1 MSAEQ
6 QGPHDRFES
15 VAAALAARVQSIV
28 EAAEREAAAVQVDL
42 EVQRRQ
48 AEEERRTYL
57 AAARTRA
64 DSLARQ
70 RLDRLHELTES
81 LVARAELARRQL
93 DELVALLGE
102 ASGELHQEQA
112 LADELMSSRGAAVA
126 DALTGTEPA
135 PPPSAPAPL
144 PPEPEPELEP
154 EMGEPASVSPLRP
167 AEEPPAP
174 EPSTGDLDAARLA
187 AIQMAVA
194 GSTRDE
200 VQGHLRERFGL
211 EDVTAILDDV
221 FGTGSPGSSRM
232 SWGPA

>member
-1 MSAEQ
+1 MDAEQ
-6 QGPHDRFES
+6 PAPQDRFES
-15 VAAALAARVQSIV
+15 VAAALAARVQVIV

-48 AEEERRTYL
+48 AEEERRGYL

-93 DELVALLGE
+93 DELVTLLGE
-102 ASGELHQEQA
+102 ATGELQQEQA
-112 LADELMSSRGAAVA
+112 LADELLSARGAAVA
-126 DALTGTEPA
+126 DALTGAEPAAAQPPPAPPEREIVEPA
-135 PPPSAPAPL
+135 P
-144 PPEPEPELEP
+144 
-154 EMGEPASVSPLRP
+154 VSPLRP
-167 AEEPPAP
+167 AQEPPPA

-200 VQGHLRERFGL
+200 VQGHLRDRFGL

>member
-1 MSAEQ
+1 MDRQ
-6 QGPHDRFES
+6 QPAPQDRFES

-48 AEEERRTYL
+48 AEEERRNYL

-102 ASGELHQEQA
+102 ASGELQQEQA
-112 LADELMSSRGAAVA
+112 LADELLSPRGPAVA
-126 DALTGTEPA
+126 DALAGTGPEA
-135 PPPSAPAPL
+135 PPETPAEAR
-144 PPEPEPELEP
+144 PEPEPEA
-154 EMGEPASVSPLRP
+154 GEPASVSPLRP

-200 VQGHLRERFGL
+200 VQAHLRERFGL